1 MSDIADIKR
10 AIARL
15 EASATRITRRNAR
28 LQLQRII
35 ARIMERYP
43 AMRPDGTEIIP
54 VKRRGL
60 QCPVCKVPMK
70 SAATLVRHLRMKC
83 RMVRT
88 AKGWT
93 PEKPRYVCACGKECN
108 TRGIEQHLRAVSKQP
123 GGLGDHFA
131 AAILTGTAAAPGPTT
146 FVGGTP

>member
-1 MSDIADIKR
+1 MSVITEIKR

-28 LQLQRII
+28 HQLRRII
-35 ARIMERYP
+35 DVIMERFP
-43 AMRPDGTEIIP
+43 AMRPDGTEIVP
-54 VKRRGL
+54 VKRKGL

-70 SAATLVRHLRMKC
+70 SAATLVRHLRLKC
-83 RMVRT
+83 RMVR
-88 AKGWT
+88 ALSSAGGL
-93 PEKPRYVCACGKECN
+93 RYVCPCGKECS
-108 TRGIEQHLRAVSKQP
+108 TRGIEQHLHRVNKQP

-131 AAILTGTAAAPGPTT
+131 AAILTGKAAPTGPTT